1 MLSGLISLLDVRRHN
16 HSRKFN
22 MHTGAL
28 CLCYEDMPHQ
38 RPALLSRSELRPP
51 ESCLWYLCDLRW
63 TDKYPTH
70 ERCKSGLT
78 PKITTKHEVKNEEAI
93 IIVLESIAEVDQERV
108 IDLHR
113 GVKEV
118 KGI

>member
-1 MLSGLISLLDVRRHN
+1 
-16 HSRKFN
+16 
-22 MHTGAL
+22 MHTDAL

-38 RPALLSRSELRPP
+38 RPALPSKSELRPP
-51 ESCLWYLCDLRW
+51 ESCLWYLCDLRRS
-63 TDKYPTH
+63 DQYPTH

-78 PKITTKHEVKNEEAI
+78 SKITTKIEVKNEKAI
-93 IIVLESIAEVDQERV
+93 VIVLESIAEIDQERA

-113 GVKEV
+113 GGEEV